1 MCSSYPLEYTRIEN
15 YISLT
20 GNARKS
26 NLESLSRCDF
36 WAFFC
41 VLGVKQL
48 PKKIVLAV
56 GNKDLSAILSKEFTK
71 RTKDFILAKQEIL
84 HINFLEEIVDM
95 EKPDILLV
103 HDFYLESSLSE
114 KEEREVEWLNL
125 FKKLRYLYDDSIRI
139 AVMCERPKGDPFLSQ
154 LVSLQIFDIFNT
166 NMVDVQ
172 DMMEQLEDKPRF
184 AKAASFLTGDIAF
197 LSGMGEAVEEDVQ
210 EKAKIENSPAPV
222 KPVINKII
230 EKKVVQKNVIQ
241 KVVNKNVIKR
251 NYNLHVHQSVDKV
264 VGVPIQKQLLLVG
277 SIFPK
282 SGATFFSHLLAR
294 EIASYGVGVTY
305 IESPFSPPYTY
316 DRFDGRNRVPNY
328 LSKFYSLQQPESILD
343 KSIQFDWEH
352 DEVGII
358 AKHPLKE
365 DIQPSEQIAFEM
377 FVKLLYSSSST
388 YTIID
393 IGTDWTLEVYQDL
406 LEICND
412 AFIVIEPDLAHL
424 QYTEESQEEIMKFFR
439 ESLDNEK
446 IGIIGN
452 RFDPKLINYP
462 FFDDLLGD
470 ALITT
475 IPVVSSKDV
484 FESQY
489 NGEFINNLPSYENEI
504 KTVLRPIIESLLPEP
519 FLKQKKGSSLLKGL
533 FSKKV
538 RLEKTT
544 EN

>member
-1 MCSSYPLEYTRIEN
+1 M
-15 YISLT
+15 
-20 GNARKS
+20 
-26 NLESLSRCDF
+26 
-36 WAFFC
+36 
-41 VLGVKQL
+41 
-48 PKKIVLAV
+48 LAV
-56 GNKDLSAILSKEFTK
+56 GNKDLGAILSKEFTK
-71 RTKDFILAKQEIL
+71 RTKEFTLAKQEIL

-103 HDFYLESSLSE
+103 HETYLESAISE
-114 KEEREVEWLNL
+114 KEEREGEWLNL

-166 NMVDVQ
+166 NMIDAQ

-184 AKAASFLTGDIAF
+184 ANAARFLTGDVAF
-197 LSGMGEAVEEDVQ
+197 LSGVVEEEVEKEVQ
-210 EKAKIENSPAPV
+210 EEVKTENSPAPV

-251 NYNLHVHQSVDKV
+251 NYNLHVHQSVEKV
-264 VGVPIQKQLLLVG
+264 IGIPIQKQLLLVG

-305 IESPFSPPYTY
+305 IESPFSLPYTY
-316 DRFDGRNRVPNY
+316 DRFDGRNRAPNY
-328 LSKFYSLQQPESILD
+328 LSKFYSIQQPESILD

-352 DEVGII
+352 DKVGII

-365 DIQPSEQIAFEM
+365 EIQTSEQIAFEM

-393 IGTDWTLEVYQDL
+393 VGTDWTLEVYQDL
-406 LEICND
+406 LEICNE

-424 QYTEESQEEIMKFFR
+424 QYTEESQEDIMKFFR
-439 ESLDNEK
+439 ESLNNEK

-489 NGEFINNLPSYENEI
+489 NGEFINSLPTYANEV

-519 FLKQKKGSSLLKGL
+519 FLKQKKGNSLFKGL